1 MKNSK
6 MKYTEE
12 KYFKIMQNIENDYE
26 AQQLNEFY
34 DQERIEWKPVA
45 KSQKQIQLEKI
56 RNTYYLKRTILQQN
70 IKGKSND

>member
-12 KYFKIMQNIENDYE
+12 KYFKIMQNIENDYK

-45 KSQKQIQLEKI
+45 KSQKRIQLEKI

>member
-1 MKNSK
+1 

>member
-1 MKNSK
+1 MKN
-6 MKYTEE
+6 YIDTL
-12 KYFKIMQNIENDYE
+12 QALENDYE
-26 AQQLNEFY
+26 AERLNEFY

-45 KSQKQIQLEKI
+45 KSQKRIQLEKI

>member
-1 MKNSK
+1 

-12 KYFKIMQNIENDYE
+12 KYFKIMQNIENDYK

-45 KSQKQIQLEKI
+45 KSQKRIQLEKI

>member
-1 MKNSK
+1 MKN
-6 MKYTEE
+6 YIDTL
-12 KYFKIMQNIENDYE
+12 QALENDYE
-26 AQQLNEFY
+26 AERLNEFY
-34 DQERIEWKPVA
+34 NQERIEWKPVA

>member
-1 MKNSK
+1 MKN
-6 MKYTEE
+6 YIDTL
-12 KYFKIMQNIENDYE
+12 QALENDYE
-26 AQQLNEFY
+26 AERLNEFY

>member
-12 KYFKIMQNIENDYE
+12 KYFKIMQNIENDYK